1 MHLRPGLLQL
11 PHGGAR
17 DDGQVRYYSLILL
30 ILVRKGHQN
39 VDVYIFHVRA
49 DLGVT
54 GVGRHCYQC
63 GGRGG
68 LCEGGAEDGGVVM
81 DCGEG
86 VQTCVL
92 ARNSE

>member
-1 MHLRPGLLQL
+1 MLTCNN
-11 PHGGAR
+11 A
-17 DDGQVRYYSLILL
+17 
-30 ILVRKGHQN
+30 
-39 VDVYIFHVRA
+39 RA

-63 GGRGG
+63 RGRGG

>member
-1 MHLRPGLLQL
+1 M
-11 PHGGAR
+11 
-17 DDGQVRYYSLILL
+17 
-30 ILVRKGHQN
+30 
-39 VDVYIFHVRA
+39 
-49 DLGVT
+49 T